1 MRILSLVGLFCLLG
15 FLPLSAQKGFD
26 ASYHLLHSSS
36 YVQDKN
42 FYLFTVLEK
51 LPEVKA
57 LLTND
62 AELASILTAQK
73 TRIAQSL
80 TQCDTTTA
88 CWVNAFALNK
98 EEQQKIGNRLKEIA
112 KKEPSI
118 QAMIQKHLRPSG
130 MFIKYADQSDSDL
143 LAAAW
148 NEACNGLQYIID
160 SYAFGKKGRYPSIDS
175 VSYPAKGMMY
185 RRYLMSAGFYLAEQ
199 TGNWVLFFQPH
210 LTFALFLMDM
220 NDRDEAA
227 RHEPL
232 EEFEN
237 RKALDYIPSIQ
248 WDKYP
253 YAVIMQP
260 GHGPDI
266 AGVALSPIGKIRV
279 ALVAERYH
287 KGLAPL
293 IILSGGYVHPNKTPY
308 SEAIE
313 MKKALME
320 KYGVPE
326 RAILV
331 DPHAR
336 HTTTNFRNAARQ
348 MFRYGIPTS
357 KPSLC
362 TTTMDQIIYITDPK
376 YFFNQRNMRE
386 LGYLPYELGEKI
398 SPHDVVFKPVIT
410 SLHADPL
417 DPLDP

>member
-1 MRILSLVGLFCLLG
+1 MRMLSLVGLFCLLG
-15 FLPLSAQKGFD
+15 FFPLSAQKGFD

-36 YVQDKN
+36 YLQDKN

-51 LPEVKA
+51 LPEVNK
-57 LLTND
+57 LLAND
-62 AELASILTAQK
+62 AELAAVLTAQK

-88 CWVNAFALNK
+88 CWFNAFALNK
-98 EEQQKIGNRLKEIA
+98 EEQQKIGNRLKELA

-130 MFIKYADQSDSDL
+130 MFIKYADQSDADL
-143 LAAAW
+143 LLSAW
-148 NEACNGLQYIID
+148 NEAGNGLQYIID

-199 TGNWVLFFQPH
+199 TGNWALFFQPH

-398 SPHDVVFKPVIT
+398 SAHDVVFKPVIT

>member
-1 MRILSLVGLFCLLG
+1 MRMLSLVGLFCLLG
-15 FLPLSAQKGFD
+15 FFPLSAQKGFD
-26 ASYHLLHSSS
+26 ASYHLLHSAS

-57 LLTND
+57 LLIND

-98 EEQQKIGNRLKEIA
+98 EEQQKIGNRLKELA

-130 MFIKYADQSDSDL
+130 MFIKYADQSDAEL
-143 LAAAW
+143 LLSAW
-148 NEACNGLQYIID
+148 NEAGNGLQYIID

-185 RRYLMSAGFYLAEQ
+185 RRYLLSAGFYLAEQ
-199 TGNWVLFFQPH
+199 TENWALFFQPH
-210 LTFALFLMDM
+210 LSFALFLMDM

-237 RKALDYIPSIQ
+237 RKALDYIPSIP

-376 YFFNQRNMRE
+376 YFFNLRNMRE